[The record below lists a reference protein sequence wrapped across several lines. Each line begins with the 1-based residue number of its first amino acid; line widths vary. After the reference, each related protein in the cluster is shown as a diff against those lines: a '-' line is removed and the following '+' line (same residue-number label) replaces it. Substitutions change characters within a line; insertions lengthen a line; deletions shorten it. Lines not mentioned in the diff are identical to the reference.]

1 MSNIKFWVVLN
12 KIGARLLPCCNF
24 PVSIGPK
31 KAVFSPHNLSKNL
44 TPALLKARMRF
55 ETLSAGS
62 TTTDTEGGISP
73 LWESEE
79 VSNPKLNN
87 SSLKVCNKIT
97 LVQQKLNYSSY
108 FSQ

>member
-1 MSNIKFWVVLN
+1 M
-12 KIGARLLPCCNF
+12 
-24 PVSIGPK
+24 
-31 KAVFSPHNLSKNL
+31 FSPHNLAKNL
-44 TPALLKARMRF
+44 TPSLLKARMRF

-79 VSNPKLNN
+79 VSNPEMNN
-87 SSLKVCNKIT
+87 SSLKVCNKII
-97 LVQQKLNYSSY
+97 LFQQKLNDLSY

>member
-1 MSNIKFWVVLN
+1 M
-12 KIGARLLPCCNF
+12 
-24 PVSIGPK
+24 SIGPK
-31 KAVFSPHNLSKNL
+31 NAVFSPHNLSKNL

-87 SSLKVCNKIT
+87 SSLKVCSKIN

>member
-1 MSNIKFWVVLN
+1 MSNSN
-12 KIGARLLPCCNF
+12 SNF

-31 KAVFSPHNLSKNL
+31 NAVFSPHNLAKDL

-87 SSLKVCNKIT
+87 SSKIS
-97 LVQQKLNYSSY
+97 LFKQKLHYLSY

>member
-1 MSNIKFWVVLN
+1 M
-12 KIGARLLPCCNF
+12 
-24 PVSIGPK
+24 
-31 KAVFSPHNLSKNL
+31 FSPHNLAKNL
-44 TPALLKARMRF
+44 TPSLLKAKMRF

-73 LWESEE
+73 LWESE

-87 SSLKVCNKIT
+87 SSLKVCNKII
-97 LVQQKLNYSSY
+97 LFQQKFNYLSY